1 MTNSSEIILI
11 DDEADIRAAYAQAFE
26 LAGLKVRTFDRA
38 EPALEAVGSQFDG
51 IILSDI
57 RMPGMDGM
65 SLLSRLRRIDPEL
78 PVILVT
84 GHADLPLAVKAMRE
98 GAYDFLEKP
107 AGAAML
113 VAVARRA
120 LGYRALVLENRRL
133 RMGGTG
139 PELAEARLPG
149 RTAQI
154 EAARSQLAAVARSN
168 MDVLIVG
175 ETGTGKG
182 VAAQLVHDLGERA
195 GKPFVTVDC
204 SALSPDRIDSDL
216 FGHEAGAFPGA
227 LRPRSGKLEHGRGG
241 TIVLDEI
248 QSLSL
253 EMQAK
258 LLQVVETRTATRLGS
273 HDPFAL
279 DARFIATSKVALD
292 AEVEAGRF
300 RADLLYRFHAV
311 SVTLPRL
318 AERRDD
324 IPSLFMHLVRE
335 AATRQGIEAPRVS
348 SATMADLA
356 SRDWP
361 GNIRELRNVAERYVL
376 GIGQPDSAQQSP
388 GMRLADQVD
397 AFERSV
403 IAGALVAT
411 EGSLRATYEV
421 LGISRKTLY
430 EKMQKHRLD
439 RHDFL
444 PDEAAK
450 GGADED

>member
-1 MTNSSEIILI
+1 MTSSAEILLI
-11 DDEADIRAAYAQAFE
+11 DDEADVRAAYGQAFE
-26 LAGLKVRTFDRA
+26 LAGLKVRAFDRA
-38 EPALEAVGSQFDG
+38 EPALKAVGSQFDG

-65 SLLSRLRRIDPEL
+65 SLLSRLRDIDPEL

-107 AGAAML
+107 AGAALL

-133 RMGGTG
+133 RSGVAG
-139 PELAEARLPG
+139 PDLAEARLPG
-149 RTAQI
+149 HTAQI
-154 EAARSQLAAVARSN
+154 EAARSQLAAVARST

-182 VAAQLVHDLGERA
+182 VAAQLVHDLGARA
-195 GKPFVTVDC
+195 GKPFVSIDC
-204 SALSPDRIDSDL
+204 SALSPDRIESDL

-258 LLQVVETRTATRLGS
+258 LLQVVETRSATRLGS
-273 HDPFAL
+273 HDPFTL
-279 DARFIATSKVALD
+279 DARFIATSKAALD
-292 AEVEAGRF
+292 AEVAAGRF
-300 RADLLYRFHAV
+300 RADLLYRFNAV
-311 SVTLPRL
+311 TVSLPRL

-324 IPSLFMHLVRE
+324 IPGLFMHLVHE
-335 AATRQGIEAPRVS
+335 AAARQGIAAPRIMP
-348 SATMADLA
+348 ATMAELA

-376 GIGQPDSAQQSP
+376 GLGQPDAAQQAP
-388 GMRLADQVD
+388 GLRLADQVD

-403 IAGALVAT
+403 IAGALVASG
-411 EGSLRATYEV
+411 GSLRATYEV

-444 PDEAAK
+444 PDGAAK
-450 GGADED
+450 PGRNDD